1 MCRSAKETTMKALIS
16 RFLTAGVALA
26 TVALFGCSTSE
37 SKTEASVNPDK
48 PAAAAQ
54 KELNVALAPAEDAE
68 KMTAGFEPM
77 RAQLAKDLGMD
88 IKVVKVT
95 DYTSVIEAQKA
106 GKVDVAWY
114 GPLSMVLANQEAGSE
129 PIALGVQS
137 GGDAV
142 YHSIFLVPS
151 NSPAKTLADLKGKKV
166 AFVEPGSTSGN
177 LVPRSAVMEVA
188 KAKAEDFFS
197 DVVYAGSHDAA
208 LLALQNGNVDACAI
222 QDVTY
227 NEKLASKEL
236 DPGKVKIVWKS
247 ADLPQSPLAV
257 RKGLDPELTKKI
269 VASLTTMDKKGV
281 KMDIPGNGN
290 FVKFVPVDMSA
301 YKPISDMAKALGL
314 TKQDMVK

>member
-1 MCRSAKETTMKALIS
+1 MKALIS
-16 RFLTAGVALA
+16 RLMLAGIAAAAL
-26 TVALFGCSTSE
+26 VIVGCSTSE
-37 SKTEASVNPDK
+37 TSTSVEVKNSPDK
-48 PAAAAQ
+48 PAASG
-54 KELNVALAPAEDAE
+54 KVLNVALAPSEDAE

-88 IKVVKVT
+88 VKVVKVT

-106 GKVDVAWY
+106 GKVDLAWY

-129 PIALGVQS
+129 PIALGVQP

-142 YHSIFLVPS
+142 YHSIFLVPAS
-151 NSPAKTLADLKGKKV
+151 SPAKQLSDLKGKKV

-177 LVPRSAVMEVA
+177 LVPRSAVMDVA

-197 DVVYAGSHDAA
+197 AVVYAGSHDAA

-222 QDVTY
+222 QDITY
-227 NEKLASKEL
+227 NEKIKSKDL
-236 DPGKVKIVWKS
+236 DPAKVRVVWKS

-257 RKGLDPELTKKI
+257 RKDLDPETTKKI
-269 VASLTTMDKKGV
+269 TESLISMDQKGI

-290 FVKFVPVDMSA
+290 YAKFVRVTMDA
-301 YKPISDMAKALGL
+301 YKPIADMAKALGL
-314 TKQDMVK
+314 TKQDMGK